1 MRLHPDLYK
10 EVREEVQKGKDK
22 GTYFYSINYFLTQI
36 IVRRFLLDKGYRYKY
51 FFKNGEES
59 FCFEKDNHLID
70 IEHIG
75 YPFGLNIVVYSRAF
89 SVGKISCDK
98 NVLEWKNINEVLDI
112 DKEKFKN
119 LSPIQV
125 IDDYAE
131 IIENHFDEIENAL

>member
-1 MRLHPDLYK
+1 MTYRTFNTVDK
-10 EVREEVQKGKDK
+10 EMCFWIFKKKNEYEKNSKK
-22 GTYFYSINYFLTQI
+22 YIENKF
-36 IVRRFLLDKGYRYKY
+36 RFLLDKGYRYKY